1 MFAKTYQWSM
11 DMGFKT
17 IELNAQVSKETDVD
31 ELLNALSVFSYP
43 VTLDHSGRQ
52 VQFTPVQ
59 KISLDKNG
67 KLNMTIRY
75 PSNKSD

>member
-1 MFAKTYQWSM
+1 
-11 DMGFKT
+11 MGFKT
-17 IELNAQVSKETDVD
+17 IELNAQVREDTDID

-43 VTLDHSGRQ
+43 VTLDHSGKQ

-59 KISLDKNG
+59 KITLDKNG

-75 PSNKSD
+75 PSNESD